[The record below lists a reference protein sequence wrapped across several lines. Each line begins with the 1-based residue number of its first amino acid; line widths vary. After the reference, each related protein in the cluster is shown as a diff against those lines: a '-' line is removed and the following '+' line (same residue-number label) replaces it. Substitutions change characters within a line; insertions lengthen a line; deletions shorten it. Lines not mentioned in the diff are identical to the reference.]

1 MCHCAAYLP
10 AGGFVLEGATEKMRD
25 LDDAGWS
32 RIGLTSAAVGLL
44 DAKGFSS
51 EDMKLLQEA
60 HQKGIATR
68 GWGRAQFATNAF
80 SHYLAIWDGATNDW
94 EPPTL
99 AIVRFDKTGTYALL
113 VRGKIVANGRT
124 LGAILP
130 AMAVA
135 ASTPDES

>member
-1 MCHCAAYLP
+1 
-10 AGGFVLEGATEKMRD
+10 MRD
-25 LDDAGWS
+25 LDDASWS
-32 RIGLTSAAVGLL
+32 RIGLASAAVGTLL

-51 EDMKLLQEA
+51 EDVRLLQEA

-99 AIVRFDKTGTYALL
+99 AIVRFGKTGPSALL